1 MLFPVIERIAPKL
14 PRFAEIIGRN
24 AGNGN
29 RETLAV
35 KLEQLL
41 VRPNVRAVERD
52 KYRRVPNNGNML
64 FIGVCLE
71 RAPLLLEFILQ
82 EDFFFNRAG
91 KRRLPFFE
99 GTRVAPAQSLREGIP
114 ARAFV
119 IAAQSFLRYFRIFK
133 LRGKRGEAFACFVLA
148 FLPEMCF

>member
-52 KYRRVPNNGNML
+52 TYRRVPNNGNML
-64 FIGVCLE
+64 
-71 RAPLLLEFILQ
+71 
-82 EDFFFNRAG
+82 
-91 KRRLPFFE
+91 
-99 GTRVAPAQSLREGIP
+99 
-114 ARAFV
+114 
-119 IAAQSFLRYFRIFK
+119 
-133 LRGKRGEAFACFVLA
+133 
-148 FLPEMCF
+148 